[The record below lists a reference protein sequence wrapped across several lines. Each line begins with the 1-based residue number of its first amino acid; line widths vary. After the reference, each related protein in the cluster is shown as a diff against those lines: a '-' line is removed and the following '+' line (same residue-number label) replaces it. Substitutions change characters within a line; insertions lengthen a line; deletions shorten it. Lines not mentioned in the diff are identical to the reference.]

1 MGKKWDLIV
10 KCVRIKQE
18 PHDSE
23 FDLAEKQ
30 SRKHDLYMFF
40 KKGCK
45 SYTRVSCP
53 QYRFCI
59 FVCLFF
65 VLSSTHQVQRDFL
78 ERSKNSNGTENDA
91 TVHER
96 MILNTR
102 LAKISFT
109 FLLCFFV
116 LLLFLLFCSDK
127 SISATI
133 L

>member
-1 MGKKWDLIV
+1 MIFICFL
-10 KCVRIKQE
+10 
-18 PHDSE
+18 
-23 FDLAEKQ
+23 
-30 SRKHDLYMFF
+30 

-65 VLSSTHQVQRDFL
+65 VLSSTHVVQRDFL
-78 ERSKNSNGTENDA
+78 ERSKNSNCTENDA

-109 FLLCFFV
+109 FLLFCIVVVFTF
-116 LLLFLLFCSDK
+116 LFRQKHLSNYSLNCYYRHLQVTDEK
-127 SISATI
+127 S
-133 L
+133 